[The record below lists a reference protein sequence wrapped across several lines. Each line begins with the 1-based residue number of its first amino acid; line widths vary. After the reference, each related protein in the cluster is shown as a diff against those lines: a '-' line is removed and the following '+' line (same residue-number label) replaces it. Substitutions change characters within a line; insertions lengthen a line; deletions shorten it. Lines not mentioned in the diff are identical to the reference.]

1 MHLLKVLFVALFA
14 FVAVV
19 AGAVAAAVVAAV
31 GLLFFS
37 IRRLLAGRRAS
48 PLPPTQGRRYQQPK
62 TGDADVIEVSATEVN
77 R

>member
-1 MHLLKVLFVALFA
+1 MQLLKVLFVALFA
-14 FVAVV
+14 IVALV

-37 IRRLLAGRRAS
+37 LRGLRSGQKVS
-48 PLPPTQGRRYQQPK
+48 PPQPQGRPYQQPK
-62 TGDADVIEVSATEVN
+62 KDDSDVIEVSATEVN